1 MHVGI
6 LSGEFENYSLIFE
19 SVYKGTTSTNKSII
33 GIYNKSSRL
42 NQAIHKQF
50 IYSGYG
56 EKNYLLLRNILK
68 ISAIYIWIKF

>member
-19 SVYKGTTSTNKSII
+19 SVYKETTSTNKPII

-42 NQAIHKQF
+42 NQVMHKQF
-50 IYSGYG
+50 IYSRYG
-56 EKNYLLLRNILK
+56 EKKLPFASQYFKNIFNLYLD
-68 ISAIYIWIKF
+68 